1 MTAGGRCPACRIV
14 DADWPRDQSCI
25 RKIRNAVFVAEQGIP
40 AEVEWDGRD
49 VDCRHVLAL
58 AGDAD
63 VIATGR
69 LMADGRIGRM
79 AVLRAWRGCG
89 VGLAMLERLQQQAQ
103 QDGLRRVYV
112 HAQLEVAGFYRR
124 AGFLISGQP
133 FIAVNIAHVKMTKA
147 LDAA

>member
-1 MTAGGRCPACRIV
+1 VAAGIPQQAYRIV
-14 DADWPRDQSCI
+14 DADWSRDQSGI
-25 RKIRNAVFVAEQGIP
+25 RKIRNTVFVAEQGIP
-40 AEVEWDGRD
+40 ESLEWDGND
-49 VDCRHVLAL
+49 GDCRHVLAL
-58 AGDAD
+58 VGHAD
-63 VIATGR
+63 VIGTAR
-69 LMADGRIGRM
+69 LMAGGCIGRM

-89 VGLAMLERLQQQAQ
+89 VGRALLDRLQQQAL
-103 QDGLRRVYV
+103 QDGLRQVYV